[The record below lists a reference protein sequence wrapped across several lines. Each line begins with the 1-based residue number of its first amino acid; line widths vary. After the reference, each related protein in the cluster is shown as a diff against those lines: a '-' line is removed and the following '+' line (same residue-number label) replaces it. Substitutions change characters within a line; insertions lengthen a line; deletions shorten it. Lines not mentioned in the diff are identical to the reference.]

1 MQRTVEQAEQTQR
14 LEAAIRSNQLSMVK
28 DSGLVVGASVLM
40 AFSAHVAFPLPF
52 DPVPFTM
59 QPLAMLLIA
68 FFLGPRRAS
77 AAMVLYLCEGLS
89 GLPVFSPAGPGG
101 LAQLAGPTGGFLMAT
116 PFAAFVAGYFAQKK
130 HLFALIVGALG
141 AEAILF
147 IFGASWLNV
156 LTHVTAAQTF
166 SLAVLPFLPGEV
178 LKVAIA
184 VSAASL
190 WNRRSS

>member
-1 MQRTVEQAEQTQR
+1 MRSLEQAEQTQR
-14 LEAAIRSNQLSMVK
+14 LEAAVRSHQLGMVK
-28 DSGLVVGASVLM
+28 DAGLVVSASVLM
-40 AFSAHVAFPLPF
+40 AISAHIAFPLPF

-89 GLPVFSPAGPGG
+89 GLPVYSPAGPGG
-101 LAQLAGPTGGFLMAT
+101 FAQLVGPTGGFLMAT

-130 HLFALIVGALG
+130 QLVALIVGALA

-147 IFGASWLNV
+147 TLGASWLNL
-156 LTHVTAAQTF
+156 LTRSTIAQTF

-178 LKVAIA
+178 LKIAIA

-190 WNRRSS
+190 WNRGNS